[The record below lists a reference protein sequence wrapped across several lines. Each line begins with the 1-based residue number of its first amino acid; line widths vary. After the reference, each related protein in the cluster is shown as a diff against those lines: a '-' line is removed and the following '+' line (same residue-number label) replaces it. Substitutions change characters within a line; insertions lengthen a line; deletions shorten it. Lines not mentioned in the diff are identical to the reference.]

1 MMRAGLWLLL
11 FITSI
16 PAHSGLLDGLGG
28 SDDFLP
34 VERAFPLDVASDK
47 SKVNARWN
55 SADGYYL
62 YEHRIYLTQG
72 AVRLDPATWSK
83 DGKEKYDEAFGD
95 IVAYYGE
102 LEVSFDTASLTPG
115 TATLHYQGCADAGLC
130 YPPQTSEVVIT
141 DPIANPIANPITDAA
156 STGDSAIS
164 SSQSSASSDDSFFS
178 GRSLPAVIGIFFLL
192 GLGLTFTPCVLPMV
206 PILTSVV
213 LGGGK
218 TSAGRGF
225 WLSFLYVTG
234 MAITYAAAG
243 LTVGLLGAGANVQA
257 MMQSPPVLI
266 GFAIFFIVLSLSMF
280 GVYELQLPSGIRNR
294 LNAAS
299 QKQSGGQA
307 GSVFIIGVL
316 SALVV
321 SPCVSAPL
329 AGALA
334 YLSTTGDAT
343 SGALALLALGFG
355 MGTPLIVLGTTGA
368 SVLPKAGMWMER
380 IKYLFGIML
389 IGVAIW
395 LVSRLLPGYIVLG
408 LWGALAVGA
417 GVSAGALNTAS
428 EGPQRLIKPVAVGV
442 FAYGII
448 ALAGAVSGR
457 SDPLNPLGHAE
468 EVHVSPFYQTESV
481 AEVKSLIADAHTPVM
496 VDLYA
501 DWCISC
507 KIMDKEIFATD
518 EAQQRLSHVQWI
530 QMDVTDNTDEHQAFM
545 KAQAVFG
552 PPTVLFFEP
561 GADNASGRIIGEREK
576 DDFLQE
582 ALNISPA
589 P

>member
-16 PAHSGLLDGLGG
+16 PAYSGLLDGLGG

-47 SKVNARWN
+47 GKVNARWN

-72 AVRLDPATWSK
+72 AVRIDPATWSK

-95 IVAYYGE
+95 IVAYYGQ
-102 LEVSFDTASLTPG
+102 LEVSFDTASLAPG
-115 TATLHYQGCADAGLC
+115 IATLHYQGCADAGLC
-130 YPPQTSEVVIT
+130 YPPQTSEIVIT
-141 DPIANPIANPITDAA
+141 EPVANPIADVA

-164 SSQSSASSDDSFFS
+164 SSQSPASSDDSFFS

-481 AEVKSLIADAHTPVM
+481 AEVKSLIADAHTPIM

-530 QMDVTDNTDEHQAFM
+530 QLDVTDNTDEHQAFM

>member
-1 MMRAGLWLLL
+1 ML

-34 VERAFPLDVASDK
+34 VEQAFPLETYTEPGQITAHWQ
-47 SKVNARWN
+47 N
-55 SADGYYL
+55 ADGYYL

-72 AVRLDPATWSK
+72 AVRIDPATWSK

-95 IVAYYGE
+95 IVAYYGQ

-141 DPIANPIANPITDAA
+141 EPVANPITDAA

-178 GRSLPAVIGIFFLL
+178 GRSLPTVIGIFFLL

-213 LGGGK
+213 LGGGQ

-266 GFAIFFIVLSLSMF
+266 GFAIFFIVLSMSMF

-316 SALVV
+316 SALVA

-417 GVSAGALNTAS
+417 GVSAGALNTAN

-468 EVHVSPFYQTESV
+468 DVHVSPFYQTESV
-481 AEVKSLIADAHTPVM
+481 AEVKGLIADANTPVM
-496 VDLYA
+496 LDLYA

-507 KIMDKEIFATD
+507 KIIDKEIFATD

-530 QMDVTDNTDEHQAFM
+530 QLDVTDNTDEHQTFM

>member
-34 VERAFPLDVASDK
+34 VEQAFPLETYTEPGQITAHWQ
-47 SKVNARWN
+47 N
-55 SADGYYL
+55 ADGYYL

-72 AVRLDPATWSK
+72 AVRIDPATWSK

-95 IVAYYGE
+95 IVAYYGQ

-141 DPIANPIANPITDAA
+141 EPVANPITDAA

-178 GRSLPAVIGIFFLL
+178 GRSLPTVIGIFFLL

-213 LGGGK
+213 LGGGQ

-266 GFAIFFIVLSLSMF
+266 GFAIFFIVLSMSMF

-417 GVSAGALNTAS
+417 GVSAGALNTAN

-468 EVHVSPFYQTESV
+468 DVHVSPFYQTESV
-481 AEVKSLIADAHTPVM
+481 AEVKGLIADANTPVM
-496 VDLYA
+496 LDLYA

-507 KIMDKEIFATD
+507 KIIDKEIFATD

-530 QMDVTDNTDEHQAFM
+530 QLDVTDNTDEHQSFM

>member
-47 SKVNARWN
+47 GKVNARWN

-95 IVAYYGE
+95 IVAYYGQ
-102 LEVSFDTASLTPG
+102 LEVSFDTASLAPG
-115 TATLHYQGCADAGLC
+115 IATLHYQGCADAGLC

-141 DPIANPIANPITDAA
+141 DPIANPITDAA

-530 QMDVTDNTDEHQAFM
+530 QLDVTDNTDEHQAFM

>member
-34 VERAFPLDVASDK
+34 VEQAFPLETYTEPGQITAHWQ
-47 SKVNARWN
+47 N
-55 SADGYYL
+55 ADGYYL

-95 IVAYYGE
+95 IVAYYGQ

-141 DPIANPIANPITDAA
+141 EPVANPITDAA

-178 GRSLPAVIGIFFLL
+178 GRSLPTVIGIFFLL

-213 LGGGK
+213 LGGGQ

-266 GFAIFFIVLSLSMF
+266 GFAIFFIVLSMSMF

-417 GVSAGALNTAS
+417 GVSAGALNTAN

-468 EVHVSPFYQTESV
+468 DVHVSPFYQTESV
-481 AEVKSLIADAHTPVM
+481 AEVKGLIADANTPVM
-496 VDLYA
+496 LDLYA

-507 KIMDKEIFATD
+507 KIIDKEIFATD

-530 QMDVTDNTDEHQAFM
+530 PDRRCKHTRHARSVRRLVHFM
-545 KAQAVFG
+545 Q
-552 PPTVLFFEP
+552 
-561 GADNASGRIIGEREK
+561 NY
-576 DDFLQE
+576 
-582 ALNISPA
+582 
-589 P
+589 

>member
-34 VERAFPLDVASDK
+34 VEQAFPLETYTEPGQITAHWQ
-47 SKVNARWN
+47 N
-55 SADGYYL
+55 ADGYYL

-95 IVAYYGE
+95 IVAYYGQ

-141 DPIANPIANPITDAA
+141 EPVANPITDAA

-178 GRSLPAVIGIFFLL
+178 GRSLPTVIGIFFLL

-213 LGGGK
+213 LGGGQ

-417 GVSAGALNTAS
+417 GVSAGALNTAN

-468 EVHVSPFYQTESV
+468 DVHVSPFYQTESV
-481 AEVKSLIADAHTPVM
+481 AEVKGLIADANTPVM
-496 VDLYA
+496 LDLYA

-507 KIMDKEIFATD
+507 KIIDKEIFATD

-530 QMDVTDNTDEHQAFM
+530 QLDVTDNTDEHQSFM

>member
-34 VERAFPLDVASDK
+34 VEQAFPLETYTEPGQITAHWQ
-47 SKVNARWN
+47 N
-55 SADGYYL
+55 ADGYYL

-95 IVAYYGE
+95 IVAYYGQ

-141 DPIANPIANPITDAA
+141 EPVANPITDAA

-178 GRSLPAVIGIFFLL
+178 GRSLPTVIGIFFLL

-213 LGGGK
+213 LGGGQ

-266 GFAIFFIVLSLSMF
+266 GFAIFFIVLSMSMF

-316 SALVV
+316 SALVA

-417 GVSAGALNTAS
+417 GVSAGALNTAN

-468 EVHVSPFYQTESV
+468 DVHVSPFYQTESV
-481 AEVKSLIADAHTPVM
+481 AEVKGLIADANTPVM
-496 VDLYA
+496 LDLYA

-507 KIMDKEIFATD
+507 KIIDKEIFATD

-530 QMDVTDNTDEHQAFM
+530 QLDVTDNTDEHQTFM

>member
-34 VERAFPLDVASDK
+34 VEQAFPLETYTEPGQITAHWQ
-47 SKVNARWN
+47 N
-55 SADGYYL
+55 ADGYYL

-95 IVAYYGE
+95 IVAYYGQ

-141 DPIANPIANPITDAA
+141 EPVANPITDVA

-164 SSQSSASSDDSFFS
+164 SSQSPASSDDSFFS

-266 GFAIFFIVLSLSMF
+266 GFAIFFIVLSMSMF

-316 SALVV
+316 SALVA

-417 GVSAGALNTAS
+417 GVSAGALNTAN

-468 EVHVSPFYQTESV
+468 DVHVSPFYQTESV
-481 AEVKSLIADAHTPVM
+481 AEVKGLIADANTPVM
-496 VDLYA
+496 LDLYA

-507 KIMDKEIFATD
+507 KIIDKEIFATD

-530 QMDVTDNTDEHQAFM
+530 QLDVTDNTDEHQTFM

>member
-34 VERAFPLDVASDK
+34 VEQAFPLETYTEPGQITAHWQ
-47 SKVNARWN
+47 N
-55 SADGYYL
+55 ADGYYL

-95 IVAYYGE
+95 IVAYYGQ

-141 DPIANPIANPITDAA
+141 EPVANPITDAA

-178 GRSLPAVIGIFFLL
+178 GRSLPTVIGIFFLL

-213 LGGGK
+213 LGGGQ

-266 GFAIFFIVLSLSMF
+266 GFAIFFIVLSMSMF

-417 GVSAGALNTAS
+417 GVSAGALNTAN

-468 EVHVSPFYQTESV
+468 DVHVSPFYQTESV
-481 AEVKSLIADAHTPVM
+481 AEVKGLIADANTPVM
-496 VDLYA
+496 LDLYA

-507 KIMDKEIFATD
+507 KIIDKEIFATD

-530 QMDVTDNTDEHQAFM
+530 QLDVTDNTDEHQTFM

>member
-34 VERAFPLDVASDK
+34 VEQAFPLEAYSSQGQVT
-47 SKVNARWN
+47 ARWD

-62 YEHRIYLTQG
+62 YEHRIYLTQSSE
-72 AVRLDPATWSK
+72 RIDPVSWSK

-95 IVAYYGE
+95 IIAYYGQ
-102 LEVSFDTASLTPG
+102 LEVSFDTTQLSPG
-115 TATLHYQGCADAGLC
+115 AATLHYQGCADAGLC
-130 YPPQTSEVVIT
+130 YPPQTLEITVV
-141 DPIANPIANPITDAA
+141 PA
-156 STGDSAIS
+156 SP
-164 SSQSSASSDDSFFS
+164 SQSSEAGQINSSVSTDSGSDSFFS

-218 TSAGRGF
+218 TSPGRGF
-225 WLSFLYVTG
+225 WLSLLYVAG

-266 GFAIFFIVLSLSMF
+266 GFAIFFLVLSLSMF
-280 GVYELQLPSGIRNR
+280 GVYELQLPSGLRNR
-294 LNAAS
+294 LNAVS
-299 QKQSGGQA
+299 QKQSGGHA
-307 GSVFIIGVL
+307 GGVFIIGVL

-395 LVSRLLPGYIVLG
+395 LVSRLLPGNIVLG

-417 GVSAGALNTAS
+417 GVSAGALNTAN

-481 AEVKSLIADAHTPVM
+481 EEVKSLIADANTAVM

-518 EAQQRLSHVQWI
+518 EAQERLSHVQWV
-530 QMDVTDNTDEHQAFM
+530 QLDVTDNTDAHQAFM

-552 PPTVLFFEP
+552 PPTVLFFQP
-561 GADNASGRIIGEREK
+561 GAVNASGRIIGEREK
-576 DDFLQE
+576 DDFLRE

>member
-1 MMRAGLWLLL
+1 ML

-28 SDDFLP
+28 SGDFLP
-34 VERAFPLDVASDK
+34 VEQAFPLETYTEPGQITAHWQ
-47 SKVNARWN
+47 N
-55 SADGYYL
+55 ADGYYL

-72 AVRLDPATWSK
+72 AVRIDPATWSK

-95 IVAYYGE
+95 IVAYYGQ

-141 DPIANPIANPITDAA
+141 EPVANPITDAA

-178 GRSLPAVIGIFFLL
+178 GRSLPTVIGIFFLL

-213 LGGGK
+213 LGGGQ

-266 GFAIFFIVLSLSMF
+266 GFAIFFIVLSMSMF

-316 SALVV
+316 SALVA

-417 GVSAGALNTAS
+417 GVSAGALNTAN

-468 EVHVSPFYQTESV
+468 DVHVSPFYQTESV
-481 AEVKSLIADAHTPVM
+481 AEVKGLIADANTPVM
-496 VDLYA
+496 LDLYA

-507 KIMDKEIFATD
+507 KIIDKEIFATD

-530 QMDVTDNTDEHQAFM
+530 QLDVTDNTDEHQTFM

>member
-34 VERAFPLDVASDK
+34 VEQAFPLEAYSSQGQVT
-47 SKVNARWN
+47 ARWD

-62 YEHRIYLTQG
+62 YEHRIYLTQSSE
-72 AVRLDPATWSK
+72 RFDPVSWSK

-95 IVAYYGE
+95 IIAYYGQ
-102 LEVSFDTASLTPG
+102 LEVSFDTTQLSPG
-115 TATLHYQGCADAGLC
+115 AATLHYQGCADAGLC
-130 YPPQTSEVVIT
+130 YPPQTLEITVV
-141 DPIANPIANPITDAA
+141 PA
-156 STGDSAIS
+156 SP
-164 SSQSSASSDDSFFS
+164 SQSSEAGQSNSSVSTDSGSDSFFS

-218 TSAGRGF
+218 TSPGRGF
-225 WLSFLYVTG
+225 WLSLLYVTG

-266 GFAIFFIVLSLSMF
+266 GFAIFFVVLSLSMF
-280 GVYELQLPSGIRNR
+280 GVYELQLPSGLRNR
-294 LNAAS
+294 LNAVS
-299 QKQSGGQA
+299 QKQSGGHA
-307 GSVFIIGVL
+307 GGVFIIGVL

-395 LVSRLLPGYIVLG
+395 LVSRLLPGNIVLG

-481 AEVKSLIADAHTPVM
+481 EEVKSLIADANTAVM

-518 EAQQRLSHVQWI
+518 EAQQRLSHVQWV
-530 QMDVTDNTDEHQAFM
+530 QLDVTDNTDAHQAFM

-552 PPTVLFFEP
+552 PPTVLFFQP
-561 GADNASGRIIGEREK
+561 GAVNASGRIIGEREK
-576 DDFLQE
+576 GDFLRE

>member
-47 SKVNARWN
+47 GKVNARWN

-95 IVAYYGE
+95 IVAYYGQ
-102 LEVSFDTASLTPG
+102 LEVSFDTASLAPG
-115 TATLHYQGCADAGLC
+115 IATLHYQGCADAGLC
-130 YPPQTSEVVIT
+130 YPPQTSEIVIT
-141 DPIANPIANPITDAA
+141 EPIANPITDVA

-164 SSQSSASSDDSFFS
+164 SSQSPASSDDSFFS

-481 AEVKSLIADAHTPVM
+481 AEVKSLIADARTPIM

-530 QMDVTDNTDEHQAFM
+530 QLDVTDNTDEHQAFM

>member
-307 GSVFIIGVL
+307 GSVFVIGVL

-481 AEVKSLIADAHTPVM
+481 AEVKSLIADARTPIM

-530 QMDVTDNTDEHQAFM
+530 QLDVTDNTDEHQAFM

-576 DDFLQE
+576 DDFLRE
-582 ALNISPA
+582 AFNISPA

>member
-34 VERAFPLDVASDK
+34 VEQAFPLETYTEPGQITAHWQ
-47 SKVNARWN
+47 N
-55 SADGYYL
+55 ADGYYL

-95 IVAYYGE
+95 IVAYYGQ

-141 DPIANPIANPITDAA
+141 EPVANPITDAA

-178 GRSLPAVIGIFFLL
+178 GRSLPTVIGIFFLL

-213 LGGGK
+213 LGGGQ

-266 GFAIFFIVLSLSMF
+266 GFAIFFIVLSMSMF
-280 GVYELQLPSGIRNR
+280 GVYELQLPSGLRNR

-299 QKQSGGQA
+299 QKQNGGQA

-316 SALVV
+316 SALVA

-417 GVSAGALNTAS
+417 GVSAGALNTAN

-468 EVHVSPFYQTESV
+468 DVHVSPFYQTESV
-481 AEVKSLIADAHTPVM
+481 AEVKGLIADANTPVM
-496 VDLYA
+496 LDLYA

-507 KIMDKEIFATD
+507 KIIDKEIFATD

-530 QMDVTDNTDEHQAFM
+530 QLDVTDNTDEHQTFM

>member
-1 MMRAGLWLLL
+1 ML

-34 VERAFPLDVASDK
+34 VEQAFPLETYTEPGQITAHWQ
-47 SKVNARWN
+47 N
-55 SADGYYL
+55 ADGYYL

-72 AVRLDPATWSK
+72 AVRIDPATWSK

-95 IVAYYGE
+95 IVAYYGQ

-141 DPIANPIANPITDAA
+141 EPVANPITDAA

-178 GRSLPAVIGIFFLL
+178 GRSLPTVIGIFFLL

-213 LGGGK
+213 LGGGQ

-266 GFAIFFIVLSLSMF
+266 GFAIFFIVLSMSMF

-417 GVSAGALNTAS
+417 GVSAGALNTAN

-468 EVHVSPFYQTESV
+468 DVHVSPFYQTESV
-481 AEVKSLIADAHTPVM
+481 AEVKGLIADANTPVM
-496 VDLYA
+496 LDLYA

-507 KIMDKEIFATD
+507 KIIDKEIFATD

-530 QMDVTDNTDEHQAFM
+530 QLDVTDNTDEHQSFM

>member
-34 VERAFPLDVASDK
+34 VEQAFPLEAYSSQGQVT
-47 SKVNARWN
+47 ARWD

-62 YEHRIYLTQG
+62 YEHRIYLTQSSE
-72 AVRLDPATWSK
+72 RIDPVSWSK

-95 IVAYYGE
+95 IIAYYGQ
-102 LEVSFDTASLTPG
+102 LEVSFDTTQLSPG
-115 TATLHYQGCADAGLC
+115 AATLHYQGCADAGLC
-130 YPPQTSEVVIT
+130 YPPQTLEITVV
-141 DPIANPIANPITDAA
+141 PA
-156 STGDSAIS
+156 SP
-164 SSQSSASSDDSFFS
+164 SQSSEAGQSNSSVSTDSGSDSFFS

-218 TSAGRGF
+218 TSTGRGF
-225 WLSFLYVTG
+225 WLSLLYVTG

-266 GFAIFFIVLSLSMF
+266 GFAIFFVVLSLSMF
-280 GVYELQLPSGIRNR
+280 GVYELQLPSGLRNR
-294 LNAAS
+294 LNAVS
-299 QKQSGGQA
+299 QKQSGGHA
-307 GSVFIIGVL
+307 GGVFIIGVL

-395 LVSRLLPGYIVLG
+395 LVSRLLPGNIVLG

-417 GVSAGALNTAS
+417 GVSAGALNTAN

-481 AEVKSLIADAHTPVM
+481 EEVKSLIADANTAVM

-518 EAQQRLSHVQWI
+518 EAQERLSHVQWV
-530 QMDVTDNTDEHQAFM
+530 QLDVTDNTDAHQAFM

-552 PPTVLFFEP
+552 PPTVLFFQP
-561 GADNASGRIIGEREK
+561 GAVNASGRIIGEREK
-576 DDFLQE
+576 DDFLRE

>member
-83 DGKEKYDEAFGD
+83 GGKEKYDEAFGD

-141 DPIANPIANPITDAA
+141 EPVANPVTDVV

-164 SSQSSASSDDSFFS
+164 SSQSSASGDDSFFS

-266 GFAIFFIVLSLSMF
+266 GFAIFFIVLSMSMF
-280 GVYELQLPSGIRNR
+280 GVYELQLPAGIRNR

-468 EVHVSPFYQTESV
+468 DVHVSPFYQTESV
-481 AEVKSLIADAHTPVM
+481 DEMNTLIASASMPVM

-518 EAQQRLSHVQWI
+518 EAQQRLSHVQWV
-530 QMDVTDNTDEHQAFM
+530 QLDVTDNTDAHQAFM
-545 KAQAVFG
+545 KSQAVFG

>member
-34 VERAFPLDVASDK
+34 VEQAFPLETYTEPGQITAHWQ
-47 SKVNARWN
+47 N
-55 SADGYYL
+55 ADGYYL

-95 IVAYYGE
+95 IVAYYGQ

-141 DPIANPIANPITDAA
+141 EPVANPITDAA

-178 GRSLPAVIGIFFLL
+178 GRSLPTVIGIFFLL

-213 LGGGK
+213 LGGGQ

-266 GFAIFFIVLSLSMF
+266 GFAIFFIVLSMSMF

-417 GVSAGALNTAS
+417 GVSAGALNTAN

-468 EVHVSPFYQTESV
+468 DVHVSPFYQTESV
-481 AEVKSLIADAHTPVM
+481 AEVKGLIADANTPVM
-496 VDLYA
+496 LDLYA

-507 KIMDKEIFATD
+507 KIIDKEICATD

-530 QMDVTDNTDEHQAFM
+530 QLDVTDNTDEHQSFM

>member
-34 VERAFPLDVASDK
+34 VEQAFPLEAYSSQGQVT
-47 SKVNARWN
+47 ARWD

-62 YEHRIYLTQG
+62 YEHRIYLTQSSE
-72 AVRLDPATWSK
+72 RIDPVSWSK

-95 IVAYYGE
+95 IIAYYGQ
-102 LEVSFDTASLTPG
+102 LEVSFDTTQLSPG
-115 TATLHYQGCADAGLC
+115 AATLHYQGCADAGLC
-130 YPPQTSEVVIT
+130 YPPQTLEITVV
-141 DPIANPIANPITDAA
+141 PA
-156 STGDSAIS
+156 SP
-164 SSQSSASSDDSFFS
+164 SQSSEAGQSNSSVSTDSGSDSFFS

-218 TSAGRGF
+218 TSPGRGF
-225 WLSFLYVTG
+225 WLSLLYVTG

-266 GFAIFFIVLSLSMF
+266 GFAIFFVVLSLSMF
-280 GVYELQLPSGIRNR
+280 GVYELQLPSGLRNR
-294 LNAAS
+294 LNAVS
-299 QKQSGGQA
+299 QKQSGGHA
-307 GSVFIIGVL
+307 GGVFIIGVL

-343 SGALALLALGFG
+343 SGAFALLALGFG

-395 LVSRLLPGYIVLG
+395 LVSRLLPGNIVLG

-468 EVHVSPFYQTESV
+468 DVHVSPFYQTESV
-481 AEVKSLIADAHTPVM
+481 EEVKSLIADANTAVM

-507 KIMDKEIFATD
+507 KIMDKEIFATG
-518 EAQQRLSHVQWI
+518 EAQQRLSHVQWV
-530 QMDVTDNTDEHQAFM
+530 QLDVTDNTDAHQAFM

-552 PPTVLFFEP
+552 PPTVLFFQP
-561 GADNASGRIIGEREK
+561 GAVNASGRIIGEREK
-576 DDFLQE
+576 DDFLRE

>member
-34 VERAFPLDVASDK
+34 VEQAFPLEAYSSQGQVT
-47 SKVNARWN
+47 ARWD

-62 YEHRIYLTQG
+62 YEHRIYLTQSSE
-72 AVRLDPATWSK
+72 RIDPVSWSK
-83 DGKEKYDEAFGD
+83 DGKEKHDEAFGD
-95 IVAYYGE
+95 IIAYYGQ
-102 LEVSFDTASLTPG
+102 LEVSFDTTLLSPG
-115 TATLHYQGCADAGLC
+115 AATLHYQGCADAGLC
-130 YPPQTSEVVIT
+130 YPPQTLEITVV
-141 DPIANPIANPITDAA
+141 PA
-156 STGDSAIS
+156 SP
-164 SSQSSASSDDSFFS
+164 SQSSEAGQSNSSVSTDSGSDSFFS

-218 TSAGRGF
+218 TSPGRGF
-225 WLSFLYVTG
+225 WLSLLYVTG

-266 GFAIFFIVLSLSMF
+266 GFAIFFVVLSLSMF
-280 GVYELQLPSGIRNR
+280 GVYELQLPSGLRNR
-294 LNAAS
+294 LNAVS
-299 QKQSGGQA
+299 QKQSGGHA
-307 GSVFIIGVL
+307 GGVFIIGVL

-395 LVSRLLPGYIVLG
+395 LVSRLLPGNIVLG

-417 GVSAGALNTAS
+417 GVSAGALNTAN

-481 AEVKSLIADAHTPVM
+481 EEVKSLIADANTAVM

-518 EAQQRLSHVQWI
+518 EAQERLSHVQWV
-530 QMDVTDNTDEHQAFM
+530 QLDVTDNTDAHQAFM

-552 PPTVLFFEP
+552 PPTVLFFQP
-561 GADNASGRIIGEREK
+561 GAVNASGRIIGEREK
-576 DDFLQE
+576 DDFLRE

>member
-28 SDDFLP
+28 SGDFLP
-34 VERAFPLDVASDK
+34 VEQAFPLETYTEPGQITAHWQ
-47 SKVNARWN
+47 N
-55 SADGYYL
+55 ADGYYL

-72 AVRLDPATWSK
+72 AVRIDPATWSK

-95 IVAYYGE
+95 IVAYYGQ

-141 DPIANPIANPITDAA
+141 EPVANPITDAA

-178 GRSLPAVIGIFFLL
+178 GRSLPTVIGIFFLL

-213 LGGGK
+213 LGGGQ

-266 GFAIFFIVLSLSMF
+266 GFAIFFIVLSMSMF

-316 SALVV
+316 SALVA

-417 GVSAGALNTAS
+417 GVSAGALNTAN

-468 EVHVSPFYQTESV
+468 DVHVSPFYQTESV
-481 AEVKSLIADAHTPVM
+481 AEVKGLIADANTPVM
-496 VDLYA
+496 LDLYA

-507 KIMDKEIFATD
+507 KIIDKEIFATD

-530 QMDVTDNTDEHQAFM
+530 QLDVTDNTDEHQTFM

>member
-1 MMRAGLWLLL
+1 ML

-34 VERAFPLDVASDK
+34 VEQAFPLETYTEPGQITAHWQ
-47 SKVNARWN
+47 N
-55 SADGYYL
+55 ADGYYL

-95 IVAYYGE
+95 IVAYYGQ

-141 DPIANPIANPITDAA
+141 EPVANPITDAA

-178 GRSLPAVIGIFFLL
+178 GRSLPTVIGIFFLL

-213 LGGGK
+213 LGGGQ

-266 GFAIFFIVLSLSMF
+266 GFAIFFIVLSMSMF

-417 GVSAGALNTAS
+417 GVSAGALNTAN

-468 EVHVSPFYQTESV
+468 DVHVSPFYQTESV
-481 AEVKSLIADAHTPVM
+481 AEVKGLIADANTPVM
-496 VDLYA
+496 LDLYA

-507 KIMDKEIFATD
+507 KIIDKEIFATD

-530 QMDVTDNTDEHQAFM
+530 QLDVTDNTDEHQSFM

>member
-1 MMRAGLWLLL
+1 MRAGLWLLL

-34 VERAFPLDVASDK
+34 VEQAFPLETYTEPGQITAHWQ
-47 SKVNARWN
+47 N
-55 SADGYYL
+55 ADGYYL

-95 IVAYYGE
+95 IVAYYGQ

-141 DPIANPIANPITDAA
+141 EPVANPITDAA

-178 GRSLPAVIGIFFLL
+178 GRSLPTVIGIFFLL

-213 LGGGK
+213 LGGGQ

-266 GFAIFFIVLSLSMF
+266 GFAIFFIVLSMSMF

-316 SALVV
+316 SALVA

-417 GVSAGALNTAS
+417 GVSAGALNTAN

-468 EVHVSPFYQTESV
+468 DVHVSPFYQTESV
-481 AEVKSLIADAHTPVM
+481 AEVKGLIADANTPVM
-496 VDLYA
+496 LDLYA

-507 KIMDKEIFATD
+507 KIIDKEIFATD

-530 QMDVTDNTDEHQAFM
+530 QLDVTDNTDEHQTFM

>member
-34 VERAFPLDVASDK
+34 VEQAFPLETYTEPGQITAHWQ
-47 SKVNARWN
+47 N
-55 SADGYYL
+55 ADGYYL

-72 AVRLDPATWSK
+72 AVRIDPATWSK

-95 IVAYYGE
+95 IVAYYGQ

-141 DPIANPIANPITDAA
+141 EPVANPITDAA

-178 GRSLPAVIGIFFLL
+178 GRSLPTVIGIFFLL

-213 LGGGK
+213 LGGGQ

-266 GFAIFFIVLSLSMF
+266 GFAIFFIVLSMSMF

-316 SALVV
+316 SALVA

-417 GVSAGALNTAS
+417 GVSAGALNTAN

-468 EVHVSPFYQTESV
+468 DVHVSPFYQTESV
-481 AEVKSLIADAHTPVM
+481 AEVKGLIADANTPVM
-496 VDLYA
+496 LDLYA

-507 KIMDKEIFATD
+507 KIIDKEIFATD

-530 QMDVTDNTDEHQAFM
+530 QLDVTDNTDEHQTFM

>member
-34 VERAFPLDVASDK
+34 VEQAFPLETYTEPGQITAHWQ
-47 SKVNARWN
+47 N
-55 SADGYYL
+55 ADGYYL

-72 AVRLDPATWSK
+72 AVRIDPATWSK

-95 IVAYYGE
+95 IVAYYGQ

-141 DPIANPIANPITDAA
+141 EPVANPITDAA

-178 GRSLPAVIGIFFLL
+178 GRSLPTVIGIFFLL

-213 LGGGK
+213 LGGGQ

-266 GFAIFFIVLSLSMF
+266 GFAIFFIVLSMSMF

-316 SALVV
+316 SALVA

-417 GVSAGALNTAS
+417 GVSAGALNTAN

-468 EVHVSPFYQTESV
+468 DVHVSPFYQTESV
-481 AEVKSLIADAHTPVM
+481 AEVKGLIADANTPVM
-496 VDLYA
+496 LDLYA

-507 KIMDKEIFATD
+507 KIIDKEIFATD

-530 QMDVTDNTDEHQAFM
+530 QLDVTDNTDEHQSFM